1 MRFKFSFLAVLL
13 ISVLHVFAQQT
24 KTVTGKVTDAK
35 TGEALPGVTIKA
47 GNSNILT
54 QTTAD
59 GSFSINVPS
68 ATPTLIFSSVGYAD
82 AEVAVT
88 STTMDVKL
96 TTSEKSLNEV
106 VVVGYGQA
114 VKRD

>member
-1 MRFKFSFLAVLL
+1 MRFKFILFFVLL
-13 ISVLHVFAQQT
+13 LSVVQIFAQQT
-24 KTVTGKVTDAK
+24 KTVTGKVTDAGS
-35 TGEALPGVTIKA
+35 GEALPGVTIKA

-59 GSFSINVPS
+59 GSFSINVSS

-82 AEVAVT
+82 AEVAIT
-88 STTMDVKL
+88 NAAMNVKL

-114 VKRD
+114 V

>member
-1 MRFKFSFLAVLL
+1 MKFKFILSVVLL
-13 ISVLHVFAQQT
+13 FFVLQVNAQQT
-24 KTVTGKVTDAK
+24 KTITGKVTDAK

-47 GNSNILT
+47 GNSNLLT

-59 GSFSINVPS
+59 GTFTINIPS
-68 ATPTLIFSSVGYAD
+68 ATPTLVFSYVGYAD

-88 STTMDVKL
+88 SNTLNVTL
-96 TTSEKSLNEV
+96 TTAEKSLNEV

-114 VKRD
+114 VKKD